1 MRLQLVLAIPIF
13 CSACSVRLIP
23 NTDVPDT
30 QENREIIEVVESYR
44 HAVES
49 RNPAAVLRLVSR
61 EYYDDNGTPST
72 DDDVDYQKLSE
83 ILSRW
88 PENVLEVRYEM
99 RYRRVHFEGSR
110 VWVDV
115 TYTGAFKVKA
125 AEGERWERRLSDNRI
140 ELLRE
145 GGKWR
150 IVSGL

>member
-72 DDDVDYQKLSE
+72 DDDVDYQNLSE

-88 PENVLEVRYEM
+88 PE
-99 RYRRVHFEGSR
+99 
-110 VWVDV
+110 
-115 TYTGAFKVKA
+115 T
-125 AEGERWERRLSDNRI
+125 
-140 ELLRE
+140 
-145 GGKWR
+145 
-150 IVSGL
+150 